1 LSRNSP
7 SVAYKVNKSS
17 WFVPD
22 EDPYIRIENVTK
34 RFGGFLA
41 VDDVS
46 LDIFRG
52 ELFSLL
58 GPSGCGKS
66 TLLRMLAGLETPSE
80 GRILIDGQDMTSV
93 PPYERPVNMMF
104 QSYALFP
111 HMSVEKNVAFGL
123 RQEGMSAADIEPRV
137 REMLELVQLQD
148 FARRKP
154 AQLSG
159 GQRQRVALA
168 RSLAKYPKLLLLDE
182 PLAALDKKLRE
193 QTQFELMNIQ
203 EKTGVTF
210 IVVTHDQEEAMTL
223 STRIAVMNNGVIQQ
237 VGTPS
242 EVYEFPRT
250 RYIADF
256 LGSIN
261 LFEGTITESSD
272 TEHVTV
278 QCDDIGGELHIDSFE
293 KLSVGAEVAVAIRPE
308 KITISKDKPDQDANV
323 CRGRVDE
330 IAYQGSLSIYQ
341 VALPGGKMVRVTTPN
356 LTRTAARP
364 IDWEEEVWLS
374 WSRHAGVILYD

>member
-1 LSRNSP
+1 MSP
-7 SVAYKVNKSS
+7 PSTNVAARIDKSS
-17 WFVPD
+17 WFAPD
-22 EDPYIRIENVTK
+22 EDPYIRIEHVTK
-34 RFGGFLA
+34 KFGGFVA

-46 LDIFRG
+46 LDIYRG

-66 TLLRMLAGLETPSE
+66 TLLRMLAGLEIPSH
-80 GRILIDGQDMTSV
+80 GRILIDGQDMTDV

-111 HMSVEKNVAFGL
+111 HMTVEKNVAFGL
-123 RQEGMSAADIEPRV
+123 RQDNTPADKIQTRV
-137 REMLELVQLQD
+137 AEMLELVQLSS
-148 FARRKP
+148 FAQRKP

-168 RSLAKYPKLLLLDE
+168 RSLAKHPKLLLLDE

-223 STRIAVMNNGVIQQ
+223 STRIAVMNEGIIQQ

-242 EVYEFPRT
+242 EVYEFPKT

-256 LGSIN
+256 VGSIN
-261 LFEGTITESSD
+261 LFEGVVTDSPDS
-272 TEHVTV
+272 EHVTV
-278 QCDDIGGELHIDSFE
+278 ASDEADLDFHLDSFAQ
-293 KLSVGAEVAVAIRPE
+293 LSEGMRVTVAIRPE
-308 KITISKDKPDQDANV
+308 KITISKDKPDQEQNI
-323 CRGRVDE
+323 CRGKVDE

-341 VALPGGKMVRVTTPN
+341 IALPGGKMVRVTTPN
-356 LTRTAARP
+356 LTRTAERP
-364 IDWEEEVWLS
+364 IDWEEEVWLC
-374 WSRHAGVILYD
+374 WGRHAGVVLAD

>member
-1 LSRNSP
+1 MTRTPAGSTERI
-7 SVAYKVNKSS
+7 NKSS
-17 WFVPD
+17 WFTPE
-22 EDPYIRIENVTK
+22 EDPYIRIEHVTK

-46 LDIFRG
+46 LDIYRG

-66 TLLRMLAGLETPSE
+66 TLLRMLAGLETPTK
-80 GRILIDGQDMTSV
+80 GKILIDGQDMTRV

-123 RQEGMSAADIEPRV
+123 RQDRMSAADIQARV
-137 REMLELVQLQD
+137 KEMLELVQLQD

-223 STRIAVMNNGVIQQ
+223 STRIAVMKDGIIQQ

-242 EVYEFPRT
+242 EVYEFPKT

-256 LGSIN
+256 LGSVN
-261 LFEGTITESSD
+261 LFEGTVTHSPD

-278 QCDDIGGELHIDSFE
+278 DSEEAGVELHIDSFE
-293 KLSVGAEVAVAIRPE
+293 QVPVGAKVAVAIRPE
-308 KITISKDKPDQDANV
+308 KISISKDQPDQEANV

-341 VALPGGKMVRVTTPN
+341 VQLPSGSMIRVTTPN
-356 LTRTAARP
+356 LTRTAERP

-374 WSRHAGVILYD
+374 WGRHAGVILSD